1 VSAHDDARDVDGWLK
16 IILLDLPESALS
28 ARMALSS
35 LQMLALRRAL
45 ECEELQARLDGRTPC
60 PVLTLVNG
68 GVR

>member
-1 VSAHDDARDVDGWLK
+1 VNAHDDARDVDGWLK
-16 IILLDLPESALS
+16 VILLDLPESALS

-45 ECEELQARLDGRTPC
+45 ECEELQARLDGRPPC

-68 GVR
+68 GAR